1 MPPQAALFD
10 LGGVVLDVDFNLA
23 LDHWARRSRLPAGEV
38 RRRFAVDEPYRRHET
53 GALPFSG
60 YCEHLRDL
68 LALDADEAYV
78 RQGWNAILLREIR
91 ETVALIDRLRRR
103 GIPCHALSNTNA
115 AHVEAIGEL
124 FPDLL
129 PRFGRVFVSHEIGH
143 RKPAPEA
150 FLHVVRA
157 LEMPAAAVLFFDDL
171 PENVEAARTIGMDA
185 VLVRSPAD
193 VRSAVE
199 QRNLG

>member
-1 MPPQAALFD
+1 MSLQAALFD
-10 LGGVVLDVDFNLA
+10 LGGVVLDVDFDLA

-60 YCEHLRDL
+60 YFAHLREL

-78 RQGWNAILLREIR
+78 RDGWNAILLREIGG
-91 ETVALIDRLRRR
+91 TLAVIDGLRQR

-115 AHVEAIGEL
+115 THVEAIGQR

-129 PRFGRVFVSHEIGH
+129 PRFGRVFVSHDIGH

-150 FLHVVRA
+150 FLHVVAA
-157 LEMPAAAVLFFDDL
+157 LAVPAGAILFFDDL
-171 PENVEAARTIGMDA
+171 PDNVAAARAVGMDA
-185 VLVRSPAD
+185 VLVRSAAD
-193 VRSAVE
+193 VREAV
-199 QRNLG
+199 QARGL